1 MIVACYSSIY
11 CILNY
16 VHMASV
22 DLRRYECVGVLKEQ
36 THELSHDKYIPTYC
50 LRYNTPA
57 SNYMK
62 EACMQSQRRNPPQI
76 VVSLHRTSCTR
87 WSDMGTD
94 T

>member
-1 MIVACYSSIY
+1 MCRNVLYEILKVQAAKPMLIGCSLDDCGMLQQYIY

-57 SNYMK
+57 
-62 EACMQSQRRNPPQI
+62 
-76 VVSLHRTSCTR
+76 
-87 WSDMGTD
+87 
-94 T
+94 